1 MKNLV
6 IGTKTLAAE
15 ILNRFQKWL
24 VSPDGER
31 KDTKTAKQHVAQ
43 VKNILAI
50 VDEGSRLESLLDVIK
65 IRNVFLS
72 EHADE
77 KLRSIPQP
85 Q

>member
-1 MKNLV
+1 MVKGK
-6 IGTKTLAAE
+6 I
-15 ILNRFQKWL
+15 Q
-24 VSPDGER
+24 
-31 KDTKTAKQHVAQ
+31 KTAKQHVAQ